1 MRLNMDESD
10 AVEFDKFVEEH
21 WGKSKVFNPTEYKEE
36 KKKEAQ
42 NATRSGRKATRKL
55 ATEQ

>member
-1 MRLNMDESD
+1 MDEND

-21 WGKSKVFNPTEYKEE
+21 WGKESVVNPTEYKEE

-42 NATRSGRKATRKL
+42 KGTRGGKKFTKRL